1 MQKKG
6 TASSTVEG
14 KRGQFIWLVGVMG
27 RRKQAR
33 PHRSGG
39 LIIQNNAAGA
49 EAELKNQRKASSDD
63 SQPTELVDTDEQTY
77 FVEVE
82 RNSWASNLHR
92 DASELVLHG
101 LNLRQ
106 EYSSFRITDGFYND
120 SKYSLRFRLS
130 NVKESFLARIKLG
143 HWPVF
148 SSSDVSLEID

>member
-1 MQKKG
+1 
-6 TASSTVEG
+6 
-14 KRGQFIWLVGVMG
+14 MG

-39 LIIQNNAAGA
+39 LIIQNNAAAA
-49 EAELKNQRKASSDD
+49 EAELKNQRNASSDD
-63 SQPTELVDTDEQTY
+63 SQPTELVDTDEQPY

-82 RNSWASNLHR
+82 QNSWASNLHR

-106 EYSSFRITDGFYND
+106 EYSSFRITDGFYHD
-120 SKYSLRFRLS
+120 YKYSLRFRLS

-143 HWPVF
+143 H
-148 SSSDVSLEID
+148 